1 MMMSAKE
8 IEDSIKSNGQE
19 PSDIFERMYYYP
31 LRCLAVGYKRKLI
44 TKEELLVQQ
53 KELKR
58 LYEQL
63 LMWDNIV
70 KQHQK
75 INIALS
81 QVQLCDC
88 DKCREIERIMRG
100 KGE

>member
-1 MMMSAKE
+1 MMSAKE
-8 IEDSIKSNGQE
+8 IEDTVKSNGQE
-19 PSDIFERMYYYP
+19 PLGIFERMYYYP
-31 LRCLAVGYKRKLI
+31 LRCLVIGYKRKLI
-44 TKEELLVQQ
+44 TKEELLTQQ

-63 LMWDNIV
+63 QIWDNII

-88 DKCREIERIMRG
+88 DRCKEIEKIMRG
-100 KGE
+100 